1 MRRVRARRQGQGTL
15 EYILILV
22 VILLALIAAI
32 PRFRATIVNQVFGGA
47 NTQLNRAGNALNA
60 I

>member
-1 MRRVRARRQGQGTL
+1 MRRVRDVRQGQGTL

-22 VILLALIAAI
+22 VILLALIAAVPKFKTVI
-32 PRFRATIVNQVFGGA
+32 TNQVFNGA
-47 NTQLNRAGNALNA
+47 ENQLNKAGNALKN